1 MIQLGISIAIL
12 SNQMTEDRLVR
23 VEQAVENMADGINEF
38 TKAIG
43 ELLKDNAVRDE
54 RDRHQTAEFKKLS
67 IDMAETNKKLTEF
80 VESYREHDKPVIETS
95 RKWQAATFWG
105 MTRVIL
111 PVVIV
116 AVLMSAGINI
126 YGDKTPIKQE
136 SIKVK

>member
-1 MIQLGISIAIL
+1 
-12 SNQMTEDRLVR
+12 MTEDRLVR

-67 IDMAETNKKLTEF
+67 VDMAETNKKLSEF
-80 VESYREHDKPVIETS
+80 VESYREHDKPVIDVS
-95 RKWQAATFWG
+95 RRWQATAFWWT
-105 MTRVIL
+105 TRILL

-116 AVLMSAGINI
+116 SVLASAGINI
-126 YGDKTPIKQE
+126 YGDKEPIKQE
-136 SIKVK
+136 SSKVK